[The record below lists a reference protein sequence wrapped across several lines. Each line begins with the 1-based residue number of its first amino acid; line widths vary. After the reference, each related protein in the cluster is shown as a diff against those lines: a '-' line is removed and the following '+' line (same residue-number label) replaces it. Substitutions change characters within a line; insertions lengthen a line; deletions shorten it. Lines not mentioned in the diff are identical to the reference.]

1 MRSAPT
7 KTTPRPGALVP
18 VPALVAAHVPA
29 QLLTLVGPRPLTGE
43 PWRLAGGF
51 ITFLGRFHFG
61 LRVSINRRSTSR
73 SPIRIE
79 GSYRAHFNLG
89 VPQLLTG
96 FVQRT
101 LGLDPADF
109 VEVDSDGEEFEDDDD
124 DDDEDEDL
132 DDEELNA
139 SFQTQQSINPATP
152 QSSSWHSTHTS
163 LPCP

>member
-1 MRSAPT
+1 MHSAPT

-18 VPALVAAHVPA
+18 VPAPAAVA

-96 FVQRT
+96 FVQRS
-101 LGLDPADF
+101 LGLDPAHF

-124 DDDEDEDL
+124 DDDEDL
-132 DDEELNA
+132 DDEDLEDLEH
-139 SFQTQQSINPATP
+139 F
-152 QSSSWHSTHTS
+152 
-163 LPCP
+163 CY